1 MTGTTTTLVVLA
13 HAGGSIGT
21 LLPLAEPLGNRLR
34 FHGAE
39 LPGHGRR
46 IYEPLLPSI
55 EAMADTV
62 LDEIRPLVARPY
74 ALFGHSMGALVAHRL
89 ALAAHAENLPLPR
102 RLFVSGCA
110 APGIGCLSPRV
121 AELDGEDFWR
131 HVAQYDGLPKDFL
144 ASAELKAVFEPILRA
159 DFRAVADY
167 RPPLAPALPVPVTVM
182 AGQQDAVSQNELEAW
197 QATTTEPLE
206 VCTFPGGHFYLL
218 DHITPLADLVRTRCA
233 CPAV

>member
-13 HAGGSIGT
+13 HAGGSVGA
-21 LLPLAEPLGNRLR
+21 LLPLAEHLGDKVR

-55 EAMADTV
+55 EAMADAV
-62 LDEIRPLVARPY
+62 LAEIRPLVTRPY

-89 ALAAHAENLPLPR
+89 ALAARGENLPLPQ

-110 APGIGCLSPRV
+110 APGIGRLSPRV
-121 AELDGEDFWR
+121 AELEGEDFWR
-131 HVAQYDGLPKDFL
+131 YVARYDGLPKDFL
-144 ASAELKAVFEPILRA
+144 ASVELKTVFEPILRA
-159 DFRAVADY
+159 DFRAVAEY
-167 RPPLAPALPVPVTVM
+167 RPPRVPALAVPVTVM
-182 AGQQDAVSQNELEAW
+182 AGQQDTVSRSELAAW

-206 VCTFPGGHFYLL
+206 VSSFPGGHFYLL
-218 DHITPLADLVRTRCA
+218 DHITPLADLIRTRCA